1 LTATST
7 TRTTSTT
14 GRTLTLRF
22 GDLTIYAVL
31 VALLVINTILEST
44 FIQPSNLYYVI
55 GTAMPLIFASAAQ
68 GLIILISSIDL
79 AVGSVVSL
87 VNVIVVVSIGDG
99 SAVAILLAI
108 GAGMAMG
115 LVAGLITTQLR
126 LPAII
131 VTLAL
136 SSVWAGLALYVLP
149 TPKTGLPPWF
159 QTILSGT
166 RPVWILLLLIVAWLW
181 FSRTRVGRH
190 VYAVGANETASY
202 MGGIPVMRTRLT
214 VFLIAGALLAFS
226 ALSMSATTGGGDP
239 LSGAALTLQSIAAAV
254 LGGISFKGGSGS
266 IVGAVAGAIVLALIT
281 NLVYYTG
288 ASAFYQ
294 GVVYGLLLIASLSL
308 SRFTANRTA
317 RVRIPRMASK

>member
-1 LTATST
+1 MTTATAIQGD
-7 TRTTSTT
+7 RTVTI
-14 GRTLTLRF
+14 RF
-22 GDLTIYAVL
+22 GDLTIYGVL
-31 VALLVINTILEST
+31 VALLVINTILEPT

-68 GLIILISSIDL
+68 GLIILTSSIDL
-79 AVGSVVSL
+79 SVGSAVSL
-87 VNVIVVVSIGDG
+87 VNVIVVVTIGHG
-99 SAVAILLAI
+99 SVVAIGLAI

-126 LPAII
+126 LPPII

-149 TPKTGLPPWF
+149 TPRGGLPDWF
-159 QTILSGT
+159 QTILSGS
-166 RPVWILLLLIVAWLW
+166 RPVWIVVVLAVAWLW
-181 FSRTRVGRH
+181 FARTRVGRH
-190 VYAVGANETASY
+190 VYAVGSNESASY
-202 MGGIPVMRTRLT
+202 MGGIPVVRTRVA
-214 VFLIAGALLAFS
+214 VFIIAGALLALS

-266 IVGAVAGAIVLALIT
+266 LIGAVAGALVLALIT
-281 NLVYYTG
+281 NVVYYTG

-294 GVVYGLLLIASLSL
+294 GVVYGLLLIAALSL
-308 SRFTANRTA
+308 SRFTTDRTA
-317 RVRIPRMASK
+317 RVRVPRRSSK

>member
-1 LTATST
+1 MTTAIST
-7 TRTTSTT
+7 RP
-14 GRTLTLRF
+14 GRTVTLRF
-22 GDLTIYAVL
+22 GDLTIYGVL
-31 VALLVINTILEST
+31 VALLVVNTILEPT
-44 FIQPSNLYYVI
+44 FIQPANLYYVI

-68 GLIILISSIDL
+68 GLVILISSIDL

-87 VNVIVVVSIGDG
+87 VNVIVLVMIGHG
-99 SAVAILLAI
+99 SPIAILLAI
-108 GAGMAMG
+108 GSGMAMG
-115 LVAGLITTQLR
+115 LAAGLITTQLR

-149 TPKTGLPPWF
+149 TPRGGLPLWF
-159 QTILSGT
+159 QSVLAGS
-166 RPVWILLLLIVAWLW
+166 RPVWILLVLIAAWLW

-190 VYAVGANETASY
+190 MYAVGANEPASY
-202 MGGIPVMRTRLT
+202 MGGIPVVRTRLT
-214 VFLIAGALLAFS
+214 IFVIAGALLALS

-254 LGGISFKGGSGS
+254 LGGIAFKGGSGS
-266 IVGAVAGAIVLALIT
+266 LLGAIAGALVLALIT

-294 GVVYGLLLIASLSL
+294 GVVYGLLLIVALSL
-308 SRFTANRTA
+308 SRLTANRTA
-317 RVRIPRMASK
+317 RVRIPGRASK

>member
-1 LTATST
+1 MTTATAT
-7 TRTTSTT
+7 APTSKAR
-14 GRTLTLRF
+14 RTLTLRF
-22 GDLTIYAVL
+22 GDLTIYGVL
-31 VALLVINTILEST
+31 VALLVVNTILEPT

-55 GTAMPLIFASAAQ
+55 GTAMPLIFASCAQ

-79 AVGSVVSL
+79 SVGSVVSL
-87 VNVIVVVSIGDG
+87 VNVIVVVMIGHG
-99 SAVAILLAI
+99 SATAIVLAI
-108 GAGMAMG
+108 GAGMVMG
-115 LVAGLITTQLR
+115 LVAGMITTQLR

-149 TPKTGLPPWF
+149 TPRGGLPSWF
-159 QTILSGT
+159 QSILAGS
-166 RPVWILLLLIVAWLW
+166 RPFWILLALVVAWLW

-190 VYAVGANETASY
+190 VYAVGANEPASF
-202 MGGIPVMRTRLT
+202 MGGIPIVRTRLT
-214 VFLIAGALLAFS
+214 VFVIAGGLLALT

-266 IVGAVAGAIVLALIT
+266 LVGAIAGALVLALIT

-294 GVVYGLLLIASLSL
+294 GVVYGLLLIAALSL
-308 SRFTANRTA
+308 SRVTANRTA
-317 RVRIPRMASK
+317 RVRIPGRASK